1 MKKNT
6 MMVNTL
12 LAVVLGVGLLVGIV
26 WRTFMPYVVLPELD
40 VNAMVGIS
48 LIALLLEYYIS
59 GEQNRNWEIQIALGA
74 ITFGGLAL
82 AAGLPYAGIKTFVLG
97 AIVFAFITF
106 LFDSMVQRL
115 EVTTDKKCAVIPTA
129 FVLYLACQC
138 FMGMF

>member
-12 LAVVLGVGLLVGIV
+12 LAVVLGVGILAGMI

-40 VNAMVGIS
+40 VNAMAGIT

-59 GEQNRNWEIQIALGA
+59 GGQNRNWGIQIALGA
-74 ITFGGLAL
+74 ITFGGLAF
-82 AAGLPYAGIKTFVLG
+82 AAGLSYAGVKTFILG
-97 AIVFAFITF
+97 AIVFAVITF

-115 EVTTDKKCAVIPTA
+115 EVTTDKKCAAIPTA

>member
-12 LAVVLGVGLLVGIV
+12 LAVVLGAGLLAGMV

-40 VNAMVGIS
+40 VIAMAAIT
-48 LIALLLEYYIS
+48 LIALVVEYYMTGVQKRDWIL
-59 GEQNRNWEIQIALGA
+59 QVVLATV
-74 ITFGGLAL
+74 TFGGLAL
-82 AAGLPYAGIKTFVLG
+82 AAELPYAGIKTFLVG
-97 AIVFAFITF
+97 AVVFAVVTF
-106 LFDSMVQRL
+106 LFDSMVKRL
-115 EVTTDKKCAVIPTA
+115 EVTTDKKYAVIPTA

>member
-12 LAVVLGVGLLVGIV
+12 LAIVLGAGLLVGMV
-26 WRTFMPYVVLPELD
+26 WRTFVPNVVLPPLD
-40 VNAMVGIS
+40 ITAMVGLN
-48 LIALLLEYYIS
+48 LIALLLEYYIAGVQKRS
-59 GEQNRNWEIQIALGA
+59 WALQIVYAAATFMILGAVAGIAENGIMFYALGGVV
-74 ITFGGLAL
+74 FG
-82 AAGLPYAGIKTFVLG
+82 V
-97 AIVFAFITF
+97 ITF

-129 FVLYLACQC
+129 LVLYLACQC

>member
-12 LAVVLGVGLLVGIV
+12 LAVVLGTGLLVGMV

-40 VNAMVGIS
+40 IIAMAAIT
-48 LIALLLEYYIS
+48 LIALVLEYYMT
-59 GEQNRNWEIQIALGA
+59 GVQKREWALQVVLA
-74 ITFGGLAL
+74 AVTFGGLAL
-82 AAGLPYAGIKTFVLG
+82 AAGLPCAGIKNFMVG
-97 AIVFAFITF
+97 AVVFTIVTF
-106 LFDSMVQRL
+106 LFDSMVKRL
-115 EVTTDKKCAVIPTA
+115 EVTTDKKYAVIPTA

>member
-6 MMVNTL
+6 LMVNTL
-12 LAVVLGVGLLVGIV
+12 LAVVLGIGLLVGMV
-26 WRTFMPYVVLPELD
+26 WRTFMPYVVLPKLD
-40 VNAMVGIS
+40 VIAMVGIT
-48 LIALLLEYYIS
+48 LIALVLEYFFVGTQKRSWGLQIVYAAAS
-59 GEQNRNWEIQIALGA
+59 FEI
-74 ITFGGLAL
+74 LAF
-82 AAGLPYAGIKTFVLG
+82 AAGVIGNGVMFYLQGG
-97 AIVFAFITF
+97 IVFGVITF

>member
-12 LAVVLGVGLLVGIV
+12 LAVVLGVGLLVGMI
-26 WRTFMPYVVLPELD
+26 WRAFTPYVVLPELD
-40 VNAMVGIS
+40 VNACVAIT
-48 LIALLLEYYIS
+48 LIALVLEYLFAGVQKRS
-59 GEQNRNWEIQIALGA
+59 WALQIILATV
-74 ITFGGLAL
+74 TFGGLAL
-82 AAGLPYAGIKTFVLG
+82 AAGLPYAGIKVFLVG
-97 AIVFAFITF
+97 AVVFTVVTF

-115 EVTTDKKCAVIPTA
+115 EVTTDKKCAIIPTA

>member
-12 LAVVLGVGLLVGIV
+12 LAVVLGTGLLVGMV

-40 VNAMVGIS
+40 IIAMAAIT
-48 LIALLLEYYIS
+48 LIALVLEYYMT
-59 GEQNRNWEIQIALGA
+59 GVQKREWALQVVLA
-74 ITFGGLAL
+74 AVTFGGLAL
-82 AAGLPYAGIKTFVLG
+82 AAGLPCAGIKIFLVG
-97 AIVFAFITF
+97 AVVFTIVTF
-106 LFDSMVQRL
+106 LFDSMVKRL
-115 EVTTDKKCAVIPTA
+115 EVTTDKKYAVIPTA

>member
-12 LAVVLGVGLLVGIV
+12 LAVVLGAGLLVGLI

-40 VNAMVGIS
+40 VIAMVAIT
-48 LIALLLEYYIS
+48 LIALVLEYYIS
-59 GEQNRNWEIQIALGA
+59 GKQERNWVVQIVLATV
-74 ITFGGLAL
+74 TFGGLAL
-82 AAGLPYAGIKTFVLG
+82 VAGLPYAGMKTFLG
-97 AIVFAFITF
+97 GAVVFTIVTF
-106 LFDSMVQRL
+106 LFDSMVCRL

>member
-12 LAVVLGVGLLVGIV
+12 LAVVLGVGLLVGMI
-26 WRTFMPYVVLPELD
+26 WRTCMPYVVLPELD
-40 VNAMVGIS
+40 VIAMAAIT
-48 LIALLLEYYIS
+48 LIALVLEYYIS
-59 GEQNRNWEIQIALGA
+59 GKQERNWAVQIILGGV
-74 ITFGGLAL
+74 TFGGLAL
-82 AAGLPYAGIKTFVLG
+82 AAGLSYAGVKTFLCG
-97 AIVFAFITF
+97 AVVFGIITF

-138 FMGMF
+138 FVGIF